1 MAYRI
6 VLRQDTAA
14 NWISNNPTLLSGEFG
29 FETNTNSL
37 KLGNGIDAWTSLEY
51 FQGPTGATGA
61 TGAAAAT
68 GATGPIGATGPLDWS
83 TAPATGGSTGSTGQI
98 AYDYSGLTGHFYVC
112 VDQNT
117 WLRTQLTTF

>member
-68 GATGPIGATGPLDWS
+68 GATGPLDWS

>member
-37 KLGNGIDAWTSLEY
+37 KLGNGIDPWTSLEY
-51 FQGPTGATGA
+51 FQSGPT
-61 TGAAAAT
+61 
-68 GATGPIGATGPLDWS
+68 GATGPLDWS

-98 AYDYSGLTGHFYVC
+98 AYDYSGSTGNFYVC
-112 VDQNT
+112 VTTNT
-117 WLRTQLTTF
+117 WMRTQLTTF